1 MLLARERYE
10 VIVVDNASSDESVS
24 MLRSDFPDAIL
35 LESDENIGFGRGCN
49 KGFEIARGAFVL
61 LLNPDTLVVDHAID
75 ALLHDIKNHP
85 ETGVI
90 GSRQV
95 NELGQFRRDG
105 GGAFPTLG
113 NVAWNY
119 LFLGYLL
126 PARFAPEAHF
136 LVGDP
141 QGRLDVDWVS
151 GAAMLVRRNAAGD
164 QLFDESFFM
173 YGEDMDICDRIR
185 NDGWEIA
192 YTGAATITHYLG
204 KSFEQQSEASVLQAI
219 HKGPRTFFQKKN
231 GRFAAFLFD
240 LIMLIGFLL
249 RWIIFGL
256 ASLFRPGRDFGKL
269 SAFSRRY
276 VMITLRHLIRWS

>member
-1 MLLARERYE
+1 MLLARDRYE
-10 VIVVDNASSDESVS
+10 VIVIDNASRDQSVS
-24 MLRSDFPDAIL
+24 MLHHDFPDVIL
-35 LESDENIGFGRGCN
+35 HQSDENLGFAKGCN
-49 KGFEIARGAFVL
+49 KGFAIARGAFVL

-75 ALLHDIKNHP
+75 ILLDDIRSHP
-85 ETGVI
+85 QTGII
-90 GSRQV
+90 GSRQA

-113 NVAWNY
+113 NVTWNY
-119 LFLGYLL
+119 LFLDRLL
-126 PARFAPEAHF
+126 PSQFSPKPHF

-141 QGRLDVDWVS
+141 QSRQIVDWVS
-151 GAAMLVRRNAAGD
+151 GAAMLVRRKAAGD
-164 QLFDESFFM
+164 HLFDESFFM
-173 YGEDMDICDRIR
+173 YGEDMDICDRIQ

-204 KSFEQQSEASVLQAI
+204 KSFEQQTEINVLRAI

-240 LIMLIGFLL
+240 LIMLTGFFM
-249 RWIIFGL
+249 RWILFSL
-256 ASLFRPGRDFGKL
+256 ANLVRPGKGFDKL

-276 VMITLRHLIRWS
+276 VLIILRHLTHR